1 MKKQVTGKDFINS
14 FYLVGRIVDT
24 ADMTKTSNGV
34 NIARLHLSVER
45 LNKDQEV
52 TNDIFE
58 IVLFRSLAER
68 SFKEGQVIAISGKL
82 QANNYVRDGVIYY
95 NNQLIAS
102 SIYVME

>member
-1 MKKQVTGKDFINS
+1 MNS
-14 FYLVGRIVDT
+14 FYLVGRIVDSVN
-24 ADMTKTSNGV
+24 MTKTSNGV
-34 NIARLHLSVER
+34 NIARLHVAVER

-68 SFKEGQVIAISGKL
+68 NFQDGQTIAISGKL
-82 QANNYVRDGVIYY
+82 QANNYEKDGVSYY
-95 NNQLIAS
+95 NNSLIAS

>member
-1 MKKQVTGKDFINS
+1 MNS
-14 FYLVGRIVDT
+14 FYLVGRIVDSVN
-24 ADMTKTSNGV
+24 MTKTSNGV
-34 NIARLHLSVER
+34 NIARLHVAVER

-68 SFKEGQVIAISGKL
+68 SFQDGQAIAISGKL
-82 QANNYVRDGVIYY
+82 QANNYEKDGVSYY
-95 NNQLIAS
+95 NNSLIAN

>member
-1 MKKQVTGKDFINS
+1 MNS
-14 FYLVGRIVDT
+14 FYLVGRIVDSV
-24 ADMTKTSNGV
+24 DMTKTSNGV
-34 NIARLHLSVER
+34 NIARLHLAVER

-68 SFKEGQVIAISGKL
+68 SYKDGQIIAVSGKL
-82 QANNYVRDGVIYY
+82 QANNYEKDGISYY
-95 NNQLIAS
+95 NNSLIAN